1 MRAIATP
8 SPNRNGKRRL
18 FESCA
23 IAAGMMALAYGGPA
37 LAQVAGSGTVTN
49 LPAGTTNGTGVNP
62 STVTVNGSQNIVT
75 WTPSNTPVGGV
86 IDFLPSGNT
95 LNFVGDTPGYIVLN
109 RFTSASG
116 TSITDQIALNGTVNS
131 TIGSTTG
138 PRGGNIWFQNA
149 GGILIGSSGVI
160 NVGSLVLTSND
171 IDTTGGLLGPGNTI
185 RFRGAPGST
194 APVSVLG
201 AINADNVGNPG
212 SSYVAL
218 VAPRV
223 VQAGA
228 VRVDGSAAYVAA
240 EQADIRINN
249 GLFDINVTV
258 GAEGGDVITHT
269 GSTSG
274 PAHQQGDIDQNRI
287 YMVAIPKN
295 DAVTMLVSGQIGYDD
310 ALSAQVD
317 PDGAVR
323 LSAGYNIT
331 AGELDSAPVNA
342 TAANI
347 SIADTLFRS
356 DTVARASGA
365 LVGQPVQ
372 VLPPPVL
379 PFAPPPQQ
387 GRIVVQGNG
396 TFIGDASA
404 TFNVNAG
411 RAVGATG
418 NFTVQSG
425 GANGAP
431 GSASVNVNGGQFG
444 VGGNLVVS
452 ALGQADTITGNSQG
466 GTASLSVTAGGLA
479 TITGTASVAAN
490 AMAAIG
496 ANGEGGD
503 GRGGTASVNV
513 SGTGSVLLSGNLLV
527 NATGSGAGLITTP
540 ASGTTVTDIGGDGFG
555 GTATILVEDGASL
568 SASGVLAAVAPGQGL
583 IGLTQ
588 SGNGQGGIARITVTG
603 TGSSLQS
610 PNSFVSATG
619 TGGGN
624 ISSPTIGT
632 FDSLAGGDG
641 QGGQASIEIDADAT
655 STINFGNVAMGVL
668 GTGGN
673 ADGENSTGGVGR
685 GGTATISG
693 AGGANVQFADVE
705 LNAAGIGGAAGSPSF
720 QTATSGDAFGGNIN
734 ISAVVGT
741 TLAIG
746 ANLTLTSSGI
756 SGTADNIGSGTGGNV
771 TIGVES
777 GSNINVNDLLIVDAS
792 GGSFG
797 PAVFA
802 QNAGSGTGG
811 NVDFTAI
818 GGGAIRADGYLVD
831 ANAGVVNVTGASGAA
846 QGGSI
851 DVTASTG
858 GQILV
863 TNDSNNF
870 FDTSAFTGV
879 SAAGSSATG
888 GTIQFIANGGTIDMG
903 VGATLAA
910 GGVSGGAINPGPNN
924 PVGRGGT
931 ILVQLVAE
939 PTGTSAI
946 NLGDFDAAANGLTA
960 VDVEGSPMIPDET
973 AGSGQGGDIV
983 IDVQGGTLTA
993 ASINASANGFGGGT
1007 AGGAGGGLG
1016 SGGTAT
1022 FTQTGGTV
1030 NAGDM
1035 TISAD
1040 GFGGTAPGQSGAGQ
1054 GGTATINL
1062 NGGTIT
1068 TADIVATA
1076 DGLGGDGSSGNDFD
1090 PANIVPGGL
1099 GGAGQGG
1106 TATINIGGTAVV
1118 DASIILAQ
1126 AAGTGGAGGEFF
1138 NASSFGGTP
1147 GTPGNGGGGTGG
1159 SATVN
1164 VTGGTTTASGMIAD
1178 ASGFGGAGGNSFFSS
1193 SSGGATG
1200 IGVGGQGGTGQ
1211 GGTATI
1217 ALESAIAGVGSTSS
1231 IAQGTGGAGGN
1242 HNVGGAGGEGFGGLA
1257 QAIVTNFD
1265 AGQLAVTLDS
1275 SGTGGNGGDGRDGAG
1290 GNGGGGGG
1298 GVSRLAAEGDATL
1311 TAVETNFITNGTG
1324 GNGGNGQLGFGS
1336 FTLAAPSGGNGGD
1349 GRGGTLAI
1357 AANGG
1362 GTVTLGLVVGDTIA
1376 LGSTGTGGNGGNGSG
1391 SVFDP
1396 NGVAGDGG
1404 VGGGGSGGTVRVVT
1418 NGGTISSNG
1427 ESVAID
1433 VGGVSGAGGLG
1444 GTGNGGGT
1452 TGANGGSFGTAGGRV
1467 AIEALNSLTGQG
1479 AITLGNT
1486 EINANGGTAGRIE
1499 LRAEGNI
1506 SFAGLDAEAA
1516 GFALPTNNDT
1526 DVAPAGIFFA
1536 MNGGT
1541 ISSQGDASLT
1551 TGSSFGAYAQ
1561 SDGTFD
1567 VNGTL
1572 TINAVDQID
1581 IRHDFR
1587 EGAAPTIRAGD
1598 GLTATAGGI
1607 SGGPGSLLAS
1617 GGTLSLTST
1626 LGAVGVGGLDAVD
1639 ITIDAAGAASV
1650 EHAEADNDFTATGT
1664 SFRTGLNSIIT
1675 GGDISV
1681 TSPGTIDLGNSTA
1694 GGSVF
1699 AEGQSIAFTAI
1710 DAGTVVTLRAQGF
1723 GPIDGV
1729 NGDSIVAGGNIAL
1742 TGQGITVDDIQTT
1755 GSFSA
1760 SASNGPATLV
1770 AVTAGGNITVSANGN
1785 VFGAFNSGGNIN
1797 LRSTADITATANATG
1812 GYIDSST
1819 GFVSEGTVFADADGN
1834 ATMTG
1839 GAATMFGVRAGGSAA
1854 VDTVTAG
1861 EDVFVLAGT
1870 TANLAN
1876 VTAGDDL
1883 YVRADGGITV
1893 QSSQTTGAGPDG
1905 RSIVYQACCSNPSP
1919 FLQIQTSA
1927 ADLSNVTLLAPTS
1940 TISATGVTA
1949 FDNFT
1954 ATAGGAVTS
1963 DGLIRSGLATTI
1975 SGSDLALAAITAGTD
1990 ITLTATSDGVSATGA
2005 IAAGHDV
2012 TVTAAGA
2019 VDVSEFDG
2027 GDDIR
2032 VNAGGALT
2040 IGGAYSYGTGA
2051 DNEGDGSNI
2060 VLSAGDTDVTHAEA
2074 DNDFIADVASFT
2086 TGLDSIITGGDI
2098 IVTSA
2103 GAVDMG
2109 NSTAGGFVSV
2119 TGQSVAF
2126 TMIDAGGSVSLSA
2139 NDDVPG
2145 AVGIS
2150 GGSINA
2156 GGDVDLNAAR
2166 IAITGTVG
2174 GTGSL
2179 FANSYAGPIAIN
2191 LADFD
2196 DSISISSSGNI
2207 TGTYNSGSDIRLN
2220 SGAGI
2225 NATANAIGSQSS
2237 SSGPPI
2243 AASVFADAAE
2253 NVVLTNSSA
2262 SGMFGVNA
2270 GGSATLT
2277 GVTAG
2282 EDIFVRSA
2290 NTTTLTNL
2298 SAGDDLTV
2306 LADGNIIASGLAT
2319 TGAGPDGQT
2328 LVYEGSPAVGGE
2340 FLVTGSASD
2349 GSNISLTAVG
2359 SSIAVNSAN
2368 ASGNLT
2374 ATAGGSVTST
2384 GLLQSGQ
2391 ATTLTGSGLALA
2403 AITAGT
2409 DIAITASNDDFAAT
2423 GTLTAGNDI
2432 DITAVGAV
2440 NVATLDAGDDIRI
2453 DIGNDLTIGNAFSR
2467 GTGTDDEGDGSNIV
2481 LAAAITRVDH
2491 AEADNDFTA
2500 SVGRFTTG
2508 LNSIITGGD
2517 IVITSGS
2524 GVDLGNS
2531 SAGGLVSVGGETIAF
2546 NSIVAGST
2554 VSLSASGTFGA
2565 TPEISGGS
2573 IDAGGDIILSANRIA
2588 VTGPVTG
2595 DAGLF
2600 AFGASTVA
2608 INQTNMAGD
2617 IAVTAGGNLTGN
2629 YLSGGNITLNSDGNI
2644 TATAVANGGYVG
2656 PNGISE
2662 GYVFANADGNVTLTN
2677 SSAATMLGVRA
2688 GQAASVS
2695 NATAGEDVFVTAG
2708 TNATLAN
2715 ITAGDDLTATAGGG
2729 VTANGLTTTGT
2740 GPDGRSVI
2748 YGPVSAGIDALQ
2760 ITTSAADQSNIALT
2774 ASTGNIGGGAMDAF
2788 DNLTLVAAGAITTS
2802 GTLQSGQA
2810 TSINGRN
2817 VIFNAI
2823 DAGTT
2828 VDVSASGTTAGAEG
2842 IRGVDISAGGDIN
2855 LSGNSIALTGTVDG
2869 GASLFANATGGTA
2882 AINQADLAGNI
2893 AVSAA
2898 GNLSGS
2904 YAADGNVSLTSDANV
2919 NASAIARGTTA
2930 DGNLFIDAGGN
2941 VVLANSTAA
2950 RMFGVNAGGSA
2961 AITGSTA
2968 GEDLLV
2974 RAGTTASL
2982 TNVTAG
2988 DDVDIRAGGNV
2999 TANNVSATGT
3009 GADTRL
3015 LSYMP
3020 GSGFTIM
3027 QGEGTSS
3034 VDGSDV
3040 RIASTNGSIDATTL
3054 SAGDDIS
3061 LVATGGNAT
3070 LSGATTLGLGV
3081 TGGSSNISVEAADA
3095 TLAGLNSA
3103 DDVLVTTSGTTSVDG
3118 AIVADRDIAITA
3130 GAVNLATLATP
3141 GGNVVDTLA
3150 AGRNITVAAADDIS
3164 GGRINAIGDITL
3176 TSGGAIEVAGI
3187 FGNNV
3192 AVDGATGITADQL
3205 FAVGTTTLNSDNG
3218 AIALNTLVSSG
3229 NVDASA
3235 DSIVING
3242 GSMIFSN
3249 IVTDV
3254 GDAIVRGG
3262 DLFIING
3269 NIAGRA
3275 EFSSSGERLGVTTL
3289 TAQSAALEASGG
3301 FMTLDNVNVSGA
3313 LSATARTSLGITG
3326 VVTGQSISLA
3336 SANIDIASTGRVGT
3350 AGTTG
3355 EVSIANNNPDN
3366 QTFVGGTG
3374 TPDGYHIDANELT
3387 RVFGSDVEIFA
3398 PEVQAASGGSVGSA
3412 APPDVIVDS
3421 FTMTGG
3427 ASGSNLGANG
3437 QLTIRTPGKMRVIGN
3452 VQLTGLTD
3460 ANALNLLADDA
3471 LEVILGQGSVR
3482 LISGNA
3488 PAGQLNMASDD
3499 IIVATADAIADV
3511 GAATTTDAIETRLA
3525 QNDGVLLDEGALFAR
3540 GIRAEVVGGFYV
3552 QNSGAGTRFAERR
3565 GMTFGAGGLD
3575 VLTEGPSRIVI
3586 NGVHLGPNGQVTG
3599 LDTIPLL
3606 TIAGSVPAPGSF
3618 DPRSTFNGC
3627 LITGAAAC
3635 NAPTGNSFPVQDVIE
3650 EESEGDKGDGNNLPQ
3665 PLITMRDLDPLS
3677 GEPLL
3682 DDPVTGAGNDDLW
3695 TPELDSCDPGS
3706 ASGGTCPAAE

>member
-1 MRAIATP
+1 MRATATP

-23 IAAGMMALAYGGPA
+23 IAAGLMALAYGGPA
-37 LAQVAGSGTVTN
+37 LAQVAGSGTITN
-49 LPAGTTNGTGVNP
+49 LPGGTTGNTGANP
-62 STVTVNGSQNIVT
+62 STVNVTGSQNIVT
-75 WTPSNTPVGGV
+75 WTPSNAPVDGV

-95 LNFVGDTPGYIVLN
+95 LNFVGNTPGYIVLN
-109 RFTSASG
+109 RFTSAAG

-131 TIGSTTG
+131 YVGATTG

-149 GGILIGSSGVI
+149 GGVLIGSSGVI

-194 APVSVLG
+194 ASVSVLG
-201 AINADNVGNPG
+201 AINANNVGNPG

-228 VRVDGSAAYVAA
+228 VTVDGSAAYVAA

-249 GLFDINVTV
+249 GLFDINVLV
-258 GAEGGDVITHT
+258 GAEGGNVITHT
-269 GSTSG
+269 GTTTG
-274 PAHQQGDIDQNRI
+274 PAHQQGDVDQSRI

-331 AGELDSAPVNA
+331 GGELDAAPVNA

-347 SIADTLFRS
+347 SITDTLFRS

-387 GRIVVQGNG
+387 GRILVQGNG

-425 GANGAP
+425 GTNGAP
-431 GSASVNVNGGQFG
+431 GNASVNVNGGQFG
-444 VGGNLVVS
+444 VGGNLTIS
-452 ALGQADTITGNSQG
+452 ANGTVDAATGDSIGGAARLNVNSGGLAAIG
-466 GTASLSVTAGGLA
+466 GTAT
-479 TITGTASVAAN
+479 VAAN
-490 AMAAIG
+490 GTAGIDTG
-496 ANGEGGD
+496 GNGGD
-503 GRGGTASVNV
+503 GRGGTADASV
-513 SGTGSVLLSGNLLV
+513 SGAGSVLS
-527 NATGSGAGLITTP
+527 ASALITTAIGTGGGVTTDP
-540 ASGTTVTDIGGDGFG
+540 VSGTTVADVGGNGFG
-555 GTATILVEDGASL
+555 GTATVLVENGGSL
-568 SASGVLAAVAPGQGL
+568 STSIGVAAAANGQGQIGTSQSGDGQGGTASIGVTGAASSFQAPTTIVLAA
-583 IGLTQ
+583 
-588 SGNGQGGIARITVTG
+588 GN
-603 TGSSLQS
+603 
-610 PNSFVSATG
+610 
-619 TGGGN
+619 GGGN
-624 ISSPTIGT
+624 ISGPLGT
-632 FDSLAGGDG
+632 FTTLAGGDG
-641 QGGQASIEIDADAT
+641 VGGQASITIGADAS
-655 STINFGNVAMGVL
+655 STVDFGNTSIGA
-668 GTGGN
+668 TG
-673 ADGENSTGGVGR
+673 DG
-685 GGTATISG
+685 
-693 AGGANVQFADVE
+693 
-705 LNAAGIGGAAGSPSF
+705 GGAAGENSAGGQGEGGTASIAGTGGGTAQFNDVTIDTSGTGGGATSPSG
-720 QTATSGDAFGGNIN
+720 QTASSGDAVGGVIN
-734 ISAVVGT
+734 VTATVGT

-746 ANLTLTSSGI
+746 ANLVLTATGVSA
-756 SGTADNIGSGTGGNV
+756 TADNIGSGEGGDV
-771 TIGVES
+771 TVAVES
-777 GSNINVNDLLIVDAS
+777 GGSINVSDLLIVDAS

-811 NVDFTAI
+811 NVDLTAI
-818 GGGAIRADGYLVD
+818 GSGAIRADGYLVN
-831 ANAGVVNVTGASGAA
+831 AGAGVVNVSGASGAA

-851 DVTASTG
+851 DVAASTG

-888 GTIQFIANGGTIDMG
+888 GTVQLIANGGTIDMG
-903 VGATLAA
+903 VGASLAA

-924 PVGRGGT
+924 PIGRGGT

-946 NLGDFDAAANGLTA
+946 NLGDFDAAADGLTA
-960 VDVEGSPMIPDET
+960 VDVEGSPLIPDET

-983 IDVQGGTLTA
+983 IDMQGGTLTA

-1007 AGGAGGGLG
+1007 AGGAGGALG

-1030 NAGDM
+1030 NVGDM

-1068 TADIVATA
+1068 AADIVATA
-1076 DGLGGDGSSGNDFD
+1076 DGLGGDGSSGNDDD
-1090 PANIVPGGL
+1090 PANVVPGGL

-1106 TATINIGGTAVV
+1106 AATINIGGTAVV

-1126 AAGTGGAGGEFF
+1126 ATGTGGAGGEFF
-1138 NASSFGGTP
+1138 NASSFGGSP

-1159 SATVN
+1159 NATVN
-1164 VTGGTTTASGMIAD
+1164 VTGGTTTASSMIAD
-1178 ASGFGGAGGNSFFSS
+1178 ASGIGGGGGGSFFSS
-1193 SSGGATG
+1193 SSGGATSV
-1200 IGVGGQGGTGQ
+1200 GVGGTGGTGQ
-1211 GGTATI
+1211 GGAATI
-1217 ALESAIAGVGSTSS
+1217 ALESAITGVGTTSS
-1231 IAQGTGGAGGN
+1231 IAQGTGGAGGD

-1257 QAIVTNFD
+1257 QAIVTDFD

-1275 SGTGGNGGDGRDGAG
+1275 SGTGGNGGNGRDGAG

-1298 GVSRLAAEGDATL
+1298 GVSRLAAEGAGSL
-1311 TAVETNFITNGTG
+1311 TAVETNFITSGTG

-1336 FTLAAPSGGNGGD
+1336 FELVAPSGGNGGD
-1349 GRGGTLAI
+1349 GRGGTIEI

-1362 GTVTLGLVVGDTIA
+1362 GTVTLGLVAGDTVI
-1376 LGSTGTGGNGGNGSG
+1376 LGSTGTGGNGGSGSD
-1391 SVFDP
+1391 SVFDA
-1396 NGVAGDGG
+1396 NAVAGNGG
-1404 VGGGGSGGTVRVVT
+1404 IGGGGSGGTVRLVT

-1427 ESVAID
+1427 EAVAINA
-1433 VGGVSGAGGLG
+1433 GGVSGTGGAGGN
-1444 GTGNGGGT
+1444 GNGGGT
-1452 TGANGGSFGTAGGRV
+1452 AGANGGSFGTAGGRV
-1467 AIEALNSLTGQG
+1467 AIEAFNGLTGPG

-1561 SDGTFD
+1561 SDGIFD
-1567 VNGTL
+1567 VGGAL

-1699 AEGQSIAFTAI
+1699 AEGQSIAFAAI

-1723 GPIDGV
+1723 GPVDGV

-1742 TGQGITVDDIQTT
+1742 TGRGITVDNIQTT
-1755 GSFSA
+1755 GSLSA
-1760 SASNGPATLV
+1760 SASNGPATLGSV
-1770 AVTAGGNITVSANGN
+1770 ETDGNISVSASGN
-1785 VFGAFNSGGNIN
+1785 VIGTFTAGGNIN
-1797 LRSTADITATANATG
+1797 LRSTADIIASANATG
-1812 GYIDSST
+1812 GYIDAST
-1819 GFVSEGTVFADADGN
+1819 GFVSEGTVFADADGDAN
-1834 ATMTG
+1834 VAG
-1839 GAATMFGVRAGGSAA
+1839 GAATMFGVRAGGSATL
-1854 VDTVTAG
+1854 DTVTAG

-1870 TANLAN
+1870 TANLTG

-1883 YVRADGGITV
+1883 YARADGGITV
-1893 QSSQTTGAGPDG
+1893 QSSQTTGTGPDG

-1940 TISATGVTA
+1940 TINATDVAA

-1954 ATAGGAVTS
+1954 ATAGGTVTAG
-1963 DGLIRSGLATTI
+1963 GLIRSGLATTI
-1975 SGSDLALAAITAGTD
+1975 SGSDLSLAAITAGTD
-1990 ITLTATSDGVSATGA
+1990 IALTASSDGVSATGA

-2019 VDVSEFDG
+2019 VNVSEFDA

-2040 IGGAYSYGTGA
+2040 VGGAYSYGTGL

-2126 TMIDAGGSVSLSA
+2126 NMIDAGGSVSLSA
-2139 NDDVPG
+2139 NDDVPD
-2145 AVGIS
+2145 ALGIN
-2150 GGSINA
+2150 GGTIDA

-2166 IAITGTVG
+2166 IAITGTVS

-2179 FANSYAGPIAIN
+2179 FANSFTGPIAIN

-2207 TGTYNSGSDIRLN
+2207 TGTYNSGGNIRLN
-2220 SGAGI
+2220 SGASI

-2237 SSGPPI
+2237 SSGPPM

-2253 NVVLTNSSA
+2253 NVVLTNSGA

-2277 GVTAG
+2277 GITAG
-2282 EDIFVRSA
+2282 EDLLVRAQTTATIA
-2290 NTTTLTNL
+2290 NAT
-2298 SAGDDLTV
+2298 AGDDLTV
-2306 LADGNIIASGLAT
+2306 DARAITASGLVT
-2319 TGAGPDGQT
+2319 TGTGPDTRRLFYNTGPFAPT
-2328 LVYEGSPAVGGE
+2328 GFAV
-2340 FLVTGSASD
+2340 TTTAPN
-2349 GSNISLTAVG
+2349 GSNIELAAWAGGAT
-2359 SSIAVNSAN
+2359 VNSAN
-2368 ASGNLT
+2368 AFGNLT
-2374 ATAGGSVTST
+2374 IGASTAATST
-2384 GLLQSGQ
+2384 GALQSGG
-2391 ATTLTGSGLALA
+2391 ATSVMANVLTLTS
-2403 AITAGT
+2403 ITAGT
-2409 DIAITASNDDFAAT
+2409 DIVLGAGSGSISAT
-2423 GTLTAGNDI
+2423 GALIAGNDI
-2432 DITAVGAV
+2432 NIVASGAID
-2440 NVATLDAGDDIRI
+2440 LFELHAGDDIQV
-2453 DIGNDLTIGNAFSR
+2453 DGGNPLTIGGAYSR
-2467 GTGTDDEGDGSNIV
+2467 GTGVDDEGNGSNIM
-2481 LAAAITRVDH
+2481 LTSEDINIARV
-2491 AEADNDFTA
+2491 EADNDFVAIA
-2500 SVGRFTTG
+2500 S
-2508 LNSIITGGD
+2508 SGG
-2517 IVITSGS
+2517 I
-2524 GVDLGNS
+2524 VDLGDATIGGDFAV
-2531 SAGGLVSVGGETIAF
+2531 AGGSIMF
-2546 NSIVAGST
+2546 DSIVAGSGGGLYGVDT
-2554 VSLSASGTFGA
+2554 
-2565 TPEISGGS
+2565 IDGGS
-2573 IDAGGDIILSANRIA
+2573 IDAGGSITVEAANVAIGA
-2588 VTGPVTG
+2588 VSG
-2595 DAGLF
+2595 DAGLLVL
-2600 AFGASTVA
+2600 GGNTVA
-2608 INQTNMAGD
+2608 INQADVAGN
-2617 IAVTAGGNLTGN
+2617 IAITAGGNLSGT
-2629 YLSGGNITLNSDGNI
+2629 YVAGGNI
-2644 TATAVANGGYVG
+2644 
-2656 PNGISE
+2656 
-2662 GYVFANADGNVTLTN
+2662 
-2677 SSAATMLGVRA
+2677 
-2688 GQAASVS
+2688 
-2695 NATAGEDVFVTAG
+2695 
-2708 TNATLAN
+2708 
-2715 ITAGDDLTATAGGG
+2715 
-2729 VTANGLTTTGT
+2729 
-2740 GPDGRSVI
+2740 
-2748 YGPVSAGIDALQ
+2748 
-2760 ITTSAADQSNIALT
+2760 
-2774 ASTGNIGGGAMDAF
+2774 
-2788 DNLTLVAAGAITTS
+2788 
-2802 GTLQSGQA
+2802 
-2810 TSINGRN
+2810 
-2817 VIFNAI
+2817 
-2823 DAGTT
+2823 
-2828 VDVSASGTTAGAEG
+2828 
-2842 IRGVDISAGGDIN
+2842 
-2855 LSGNSIALTGTVDG
+2855 
-2869 GASLFANATGGTA
+2869 
-2882 AINQADLAGNI
+2882 
-2893 AVSAA
+2893 
-2898 GNLSGS
+2898 
-2904 YAADGNVSLTSDANV
+2904 SLTSDANI
-2919 NASAIARGTTA
+2919 NASATAGGTTA

-2961 AITGSTA
+2961 AITGGTA

-2974 RAGTTASL
+2974 RTGTTASL

-3040 RIASTNGSIDATTL
+3040 RIASTNGAINAATL

-3070 LSGATTLGLGV
+3070 LGNATTLGLGV
-3081 TGGSSNISVEAADA
+3081 TGGSSDISVEAAGA

-3103 DDVLVTTSGTTSVDG
+3103 GDVLVTTSGATNVDG
-3118 AIVADRDIAITA
+3118 TIVADRDIAITA

-3141 GGNVVDTLA
+3141 GGNPVDTLA
-3150 AGRNITVAAADDIS
+3150 AGRNIGVVAADDIS
-3164 GGRINAIGDITL
+3164 GGRINAVGDITL
-3176 TSGGAIEVAGI
+3176 TSGGAIEVGGI

-3262 DLFIING
+3262 DLFIVNG

-3301 FMTLDNVNVSGA
+3301 FMTLDNVDVSGA

-3336 SANIDIASTGRVGT
+3336 SANIDIAPTGRVGT

-3374 TPDGYHIDANELT
+3374 TPNGYHIDASELT

-3398 PEVQAASGGSVGSA
+3398 PEVQAAGGGSVGSA

-3427 ASGSNLGANG
+3427 ASGSNLGASG
-3437 QLTIRTPGKMRVIGN
+3437 QLTIRTPGKMRVTGN

-3460 ANALNLLADDA
+3460 ANALNLFADDA

-3482 LISGNA
+3482 LINGNA

-3695 TPELDSCDPGS
+3695 TPEFDSCDPGS

>member
-1 MRAIATP
+1 MRATATP

-75 WTPSNTPVGGV
+75 WTPSNAPVDGV
-86 IDFLPSGNT
+86 IDFLPTGNT
-95 LNFVGDTPGYIVLN
+95 LNFVGNTPGYIVLN

-116 TSITDQIALNGTVNS
+116 ASITDQIALNGTVNS
-131 TIGSTTG
+131 TVGATTG

-149 GGILIGSSGVI
+149 GGVLIGSSGVI

-194 APVSVLG
+194 ASVSVLG
-201 AINADNVGNPG
+201 AINANNVGNPG

-274 PAHQQGDIDQNRI
+274 PAHQQGDVDQNRI

-331 AGELDSAPVNA
+331 GGELDSAPVNA

-347 SIADTLFRS
+347 TINDTLFRS
-356 DTVARASGA
+356 DTVARSSGA

-425 GANGAP
+425 GANGAS
-431 GSASVNVNGGQFG
+431 GSAAVNVNGGQFG
-444 VGGNLVVS
+444 AGGNLVVS
-452 ALGQADTITGNSQG
+452 ANGQADAVTGDATG
-466 GTASLSVTAGGLA
+466 GTATLNVNSGGLA
-479 TITGTASVAAN
+479 TVTGNITVSAN
-490 AMAAIG
+490 AIAGFDATG
-496 ANGEGGD
+496 NGGD
-503 GRGGTASVNV
+503 GTGGSATIQV
-513 SGTGSVLLSGNLLV
+513 SGTGSVLLGSAIVASTVGVGGGLSSSGPVIVADNG
-527 NATGSGAGLITTP
+527 GS
-540 ASGTTVTDIGGDGFG
+540 GFG
-555 GTATILVEDGASL
+555 GTSLIIAENGGSL
-568 SASGVLAAVAPGQGL
+568 SASTAIGAVAAGAGQ
-583 IGLTQ
+583 
-588 SGNGQGGIARITVTG
+588 
-603 TGSSLQS
+603 
-610 PNSFVSATG
+610 
-619 TGGGN
+619 
-624 ISSPTIGT
+624 IGT
-632 FDSLAGGDG
+632 VQSGDG
-641 QGGQASIEIDADAT
+641 QGGLAWITVTDPGT
-655 STINFGNVAMGVL
+655 SLQSPQTL
-668 GTGGN
+668 
-673 ADGENSTGGVGR
+673 
-685 GGTATISG
+685 
-693 AGGANVQFADVE
+693 
-705 LNAAGIGGAAGSPSF
+705 LNAAGIGGTSISDPTLGTFDTLAGGNGRGGIARIIMIADATATVDFGATGIDASGSGGSAGGDNAMGGDGRGGSAIITANGGGTFQFDELTATAAGNSGNAASLSG
-720 QTATSGDAFGGNIN
+720 QTASSGDAQGGSIE
-734 ISAVVGT
+734 
-741 TLAIG
+741 L
-746 ANLTLTSSGI
+746 
-756 SGTADNIGSGTGGNV
+756 GTAGGSTIAVNTNALLDVTGITASGENVGSGTGGNV
-771 TIGVES
+771 TVSTIQA
-777 GSNINVNDLLIVDAS
+777 SNINIGSALIVDAA

-797 PAVFA
+797 SAVFA
-802 QNAGSGTGG
+802 QSAGSGTGG
-811 NVDFTAI
+811 DVDLTSV
-818 GGGAIRADGYLVD
+818 GGGAIRANGYVVN
-831 ANAGVVNVTGASGAA
+831 AGAGVVNVSGASGAA
-846 QGGSI
+846 QGGTI
-851 DVTASTG
+851 DVSASTG
-858 GQILV
+858 GQIL
-863 TNDSNNF
+863 TTGSSGSSNV

-888 GTIQFIANGGTIDMG
+888 GTIQFIANGGAINMATG
-903 VGATLAA
+903 STLAA

-946 NLGDFDAAANGLTA
+946 TLGDFNAAANGATA
-960 VDVEGSPMIPDET
+960 VDIEGSPSIPDET
-973 AGSGQGGDIV
+973 AGSGQGGDIR
-983 IDVQGGTLTA
+983 IDVQGGTLTT
-993 ASINASANGFGGGT
+993 ASINASANGFGGST
-1007 AGGAGGGLG
+1007 AGGAGGALG
-1016 SGGTAT
+1016 SGGFAS
-1022 FTQTGGTV
+1022 FTQTGGTTNV
-1030 NAGDM
+1030 GDM

-1054 GGTATINL
+1054 GGTAIIDL
-1062 NGGTIT
+1062 SGGTIT
-1068 TADIVATA
+1068 AADIVATA
-1076 DGLGGDGSSGNDFD
+1076 NGLGGDGSTGNDND
-1090 PANIVPGGL
+1090 PANITPGGL

-1106 TATINIGGTAVV
+1106 EATINIGGTAVV
-1118 DASIILAQ
+1118 DASVILAN
-1126 AAGTGGAGGEFF
+1126 AAGTGGTGGEFF
-1138 NASSFGGTP
+1138 NASSFGGSP

-1217 ALESAIAGVGSTSS
+1217 ALESAVAGVGSTSS

-1349 GRGGTLAI
+1349 GRGGTLEV

-1404 VGGGGSGGTVRVVT
+1404 VGGGGTGGTVRLVT

-1433 VGGVSGAGGLG
+1433 VGGVSGTGGLG

-1467 AIEALNSLTGQG
+1467 AIEALNSLTGPG

-1486 EINANGGTAGRIE
+1486 EINANGETAGRIE

-1598 GLTATAGGI
+1598 ELTATAGGI

-1639 ITIDAAGAASV
+1639 IVIDAAGAASV

-1755 GSFSA
+1755 GSLSA
-1760 SASNGPATLV
+1760 SASNGPATLT
-1770 AVTAGGNITVSANGN
+1770 AVTADGNISVSANGN

-1819 GFVSEGTVFADADGN
+1819 GFVSEGTAFADADGN
-1834 ATMTG
+1834 ANVTG
-1839 GAATMFGVRAGGSAA
+1839 SAATMFGVRTGGSATL
-1854 VDTVTAG
+1854 DTVTAG

-1883 YVRADGGITV
+1883 YVRADGGVTI
-1893 QSSQTTGAGPDG
+1893 QASQTTGTGPDG
-1905 RSIVYQACCSNPSP
+1905 RSIVYQACCSNPTP
-1919 FLQIQTSA
+1919 FLQVQTST

-1940 TISATGVTA
+1940 TINATDVTA

-1954 ATAGGAVTS
+1954 ATAGGAVTAG
-1963 DGLIRSGLATTI
+1963 GLIRSGLATTI
-1975 SGSDLALAAITAGTD
+1975 SGSDLTLAAITAGTD
-1990 ITLTATSDGVSATGA
+1990 ITLTASSDGIGATGA

-2012 TVTAAGA
+2012 TITAAGA
-2019 VDVSEFDG
+2019 VDVSEFDA

-2060 VLSAGDTDVTHAEA
+2060 VLSAGDTDVTHAES
-2074 DNDFIADVASFT
+2074 DNDFIADVGSFT

-2119 TGQSVAF
+2119 TGQSIAF

-2139 NDDVPG
+2139 NDDLPG
-2145 AVGIS
+2145 ATGIS
-2150 GGSINA
+2150 GGSIDS
-2156 GGDVDLNAAR
+2156 GGDVDLNAPR
-2166 IAITGTVG
+2166 IAITGTVS
-2174 GTGSL
+2174 GTGTFS
-2179 FANSYAGPIAIN
+2179 ANSYAGPIAIN

-2196 DSISISSSGNI
+2196 DSIFVSSAGNI

-2340 FLVTGSASD
+2340 FLVTGSAPD

-2432 DITAVGAV
+2432 DISAVGAV
-2440 NVATLDAGDDIRI
+2440 NVAGLDAGDDIRI
-2453 DIGNDLTIGNAFSR
+2453 GIGNDLTIGNAYSR

-2600 AFGASTVA
+2600 AFGGSSVA
-2608 INQTNMAGD
+2608 IDQTDIAGD
-2617 IAVTAGGNLTGN
+2617 ISVTAGGDLTGN
-2629 YLSGGNITLNSDGNI
+2629 YVAGGNITLNSDGNI

-2662 GYVFANADGNVTLTN
+2662 GYVFADADGNVTLTN

-2729 VTANGLTTTGT
+2729 ITANGLTTTGT

-2748 YGPVSAGIDALQ
+2748 YGPLSAGIDALQ

-2788 DNLTLVAAGAITTS
+2788 DNLTLVAAGAITAS

-2961 AITGSTA
+2961 AITGGTA

-3081 TGGSSNISVEAADA
+3081 TGGSSNISVQAADA

-3229 NVDASA
+3229 NVDATA

-3301 FMTLDNVNVSGA
+3301 FMTLDNVDVSGA

-3350 AGTTG
+3350 AGATG

-3374 TPDGYHIDANELT
+3374 TPNGYHIDANELT

-3427 ASGSNLGANG
+3427 ASGSNLGASG